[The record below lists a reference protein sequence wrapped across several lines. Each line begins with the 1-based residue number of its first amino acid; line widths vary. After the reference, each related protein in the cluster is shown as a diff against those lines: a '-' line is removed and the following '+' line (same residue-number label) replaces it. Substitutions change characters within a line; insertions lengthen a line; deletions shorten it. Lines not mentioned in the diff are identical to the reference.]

1 MVLVEKESQSSVFS
15 MLRFVFRRV
24 LNQWPLITF
33 SLASLLVIAFL
44 EFSIPQ
50 ITQRIIDDIIPSKSV
65 PQLVTTILTLLGFAL
80 ALSLFSYVST
90 YVMSRISQ
98 TAIVDLREELYRHV
112 LKQDF
117 NFFETQ
123 KTGDLMTRFSGD
135 IKAIQDLIS
144 PNTLRLFSNVL
155 TFVFVLAFMLKTD
168 WRLTFLITLTFPFLY
183 LLNFYFSRHIKTAFR
198 QVRQSTAKI
207 NNQLQTSLTSVL
219 LIKNFATEDFETER
233 FGAVNQENK
242 EHYLTAMRYQSLFS
256 PSIDFINYVGMAIV
270 LGYGTVQVFRG
281 ELTVGNIVAYLA
293 YLKLLQNP
301 VRSFTQMVSRF
312 QQSLVSYERIMDL
325 YQVEPEI
332 VDVANPLELM
342 GLKKD
347 IQFNHVDFSYEI
359 GQPILQDVSFVMP
372 RGQVTALVGSSGSGK
387 TTTTRLLTRLYDP
400 VAGEVLIDGCDIRH
414 YSMSSLRHHV
424 GIVSQDVELIDGTIR
439 ENIMYGTPSATE
451 GELLIAVGA
460 AKLAD
465 FVEDLPKGLE
475 TQIGE
480 RGIKLSGGQKQRIAI
495 ARVFLKNAPILILD
509 EATASLDNESERHIQ
524 ASLDNLLEQ
533 KTSLVIAHRLST
545 VLNADTI
552 LVMDQGRIV
561 ERGTHENLLA
571 NNGRYQELY
580 QAQFK

>member
-1 MVLVEKESQSSVFS
+1 
-15 MLRFVFRRV
+15 MLRFVFKRV
-24 LNQWPLITF
+24 LNQWPLIAF
-33 SLASLLVIAFL
+33 SLGSLVVIAFL

-50 ITQRIIDDIIPSKSV
+50 LTQRIIDDIIPSKSV
-65 PQLVTTILTLLGFAL
+65 SQLLITIGTLLGFAL
-80 ALSLFSYVST
+80 ALSVLSYVST

-98 TAIVDLREELYRHV
+98 TAIVELREDLYHHV

-135 IKAIQDLIS
+135 IKTIQDLIS
-144 PNTLRLFSNVL
+144 PNTLKLFSNVL
-155 TFVFVLAFMLKTD
+155 TFIFVLGFMLTTD
-168 WRLTFLITLTFPFLY
+168 WRLTLLITLTFPFLY

-219 LIKNFATEDFETER
+219 LIKNFATEEFETER
-233 FGAVNQENK
+233 FAGINDENK
-242 EHYLTAMRYQSLFS
+242 QHYLRAMRYQSLFS

-270 LGYGTVQVFRG
+270 LGYGTLQVFRG

-325 YQVEPEI
+325 YQAEPEI
-332 VDVANPLELM
+332 VDVAVPLVLT
-342 GLKKD
+342 GLKD
-347 IQFNHVDFSYEI
+347 EIRFNHVDFSYET
-359 GQPILQDVSFVMP
+359 GQPILEDVTFVMP

-400 VAGEVLIDGCDIRH
+400 TGGEVLIDGHDIRQ
-414 YSMSSLRHHV
+414 YSMASLRQHV

-439 ENIMYGTPSATE
+439 ENIMYGTPTASE
-451 GELLIAVGA
+451 EELLIAVMA
-460 AKLAD
+460 AKLAE
-465 FVEDLPKGLE
+465 FIEGLPKGFE
-475 TQIGE
+475 TQVGE

-552 LVMDQGRIV
+552 LVMDKGRIV
-561 ERGTHENLLA
+561 EQGNHEALLA
-571 NNGRYQELY
+571 NHGRYEELY
-580 QAQFK
+580 LAQFK

>member
-1 MVLVEKESQSSVFS
+1 MEKESQSSVFS
-15 MLRFVFRRV
+15 MLRFVFKRV
-24 LNQWPLITF
+24 LNQWPLIAF
-33 SLASLLVIAFL
+33 SLGSLVVIAFL

-50 ITQRIIDDIIPSKSV
+50 MTQRIIDDIIPSKSV
-65 PQLVTTILTLLGFAL
+65 SQLLITIGTLLGFAL
-80 ALSLFSYVST
+80 ALSVLSYVST

-98 TAIVDLREELYRHV
+98 TAIVELREDLYHHV

-135 IKAIQDLIS
+135 IKTIQDLIS
-144 PNTLRLFSNVL
+144 PNTLKLFSNVL
-155 TFVFVLAFMLKTD
+155 TFIFVLGFMLTTD
-168 WRLTFLITLTFPFLY
+168 WRLTLLITLTFPFLY

-219 LIKNFATEDFETER
+219 LIKNFATEEFETER
-233 FGAVNQENK
+233 FAGINDENK
-242 EHYLTAMRYQSLFS
+242 QHYLRAMRYQSLFS

-270 LGYGTVQVFRG
+270 LGYGTLQVFRG

-325 YQVEPEI
+325 YQAEPEI
-332 VDVANPLELM
+332 VDVAVPLVLT
-342 GLKKD
+342 GLKD
-347 IQFNHVDFSYEI
+347 EIRFNHVDFSYET
-359 GQPILQDVSFVMP
+359 GQPILEDVTFVMP

-400 VAGEVLIDGCDIRH
+400 TGGEVLIDGHDIRQ
-414 YSMSSLRHHV
+414 YSMASLRQHV

-439 ENIMYGTPSATE
+439 ENIMYGTPTASE
-451 GELLIAVGA
+451 EELLIAVMA
-460 AKLAD
+460 AKLAE
-465 FVEDLPKGLE
+465 FIEGLPKGFE
-475 TQIGE
+475 TQVGE

-552 LVMDQGRIV
+552 LVMDKGRIV
-561 ERGTHENLLA
+561 EQGNHEALVA
-571 NNGRYQELY
+571 NHGRYEELY
-580 QAQFK
+580 LAQFK

>member
-1 MVLVEKESQSSVFS
+1 MEKESQSSVFS
-15 MLRFVFRRV
+15 MLRFVFKRV
-24 LNQWPLITF
+24 LNQWPLIAF
-33 SLASLLVIAFL
+33 SLGSLVVIAFL

-50 ITQRIIDDIIPSKSV
+50 LTQRIIDDIIPSKSV
-65 PQLVTTILTLLGFAL
+65 SQLLITIGTLLGFAL
-80 ALSLFSYVST
+80 ALSVLSYVST

-98 TAIVDLREELYRHV
+98 TAIVELREDLYHHV

-135 IKAIQDLIS
+135 IKTIQDLIS
-144 PNTLRLFSNVL
+144 PNTLKLFSNVL
-155 TFVFVLAFMLKTD
+155 TFIFVLGFMLTTD
-168 WRLTFLITLTFPFLY
+168 WRLTLLITLTFPFLY

-219 LIKNFATEDFETER
+219 LIKNFATEEFETER
-233 FGAVNQENK
+233 FAGINDENK
-242 EHYLTAMRYQSLFS
+242 QHYLRAMRYQSLFS

-270 LGYGTVQVFRG
+270 LGYGTLQVFRG

-325 YQVEPEI
+325 YQAEPEI
-332 VDVANPLELM
+332 VDVAVPLVLT
-342 GLKKD
+342 GLKD
-347 IQFNHVDFSYEI
+347 EIRFNHVDFSYET
-359 GQPILQDVSFVMP
+359 GQPILEDVTFVMP

-400 VAGEVLIDGCDIRH
+400 TGGEVLIDGHDIRQ
-414 YSMSSLRHHV
+414 YSMASLRQHV

-439 ENIMYGTPSATE
+439 ENIMYGTPTASE
-451 GELLIAVGA
+451 EELLIAVMA
-460 AKLAD
+460 AKLAE
-465 FVEDLPKGLE
+465 FIEGLPKGFE
-475 TQIGE
+475 TQVGE

-552 LVMDQGRIV
+552 LVMDKGRIV
-561 ERGTHENLLA
+561 EQGNHEALLA
-571 NNGRYQELY
+571 NHGRYEELY
-580 QAQFK
+580 LAQFK

>member
-1 MVLVEKESQSSVFS
+1 MEESQSSVFS
-15 MLRFVFRRV
+15 MLSFVFKRV
-24 LNQWPLITF
+24 LNQWPFIAF
-33 SLASLLVIAFL
+33 SLGSLVLIAFL

-50 ITQRIIDDIIPSKSV
+50 ITQRIIDEIIPSKSV
-65 PQLVTTILTLLGFAL
+65 SQLVVTIATLLGFAL
-80 ALSLFSYVST
+80 ALSVLSYVST

-98 TAIVDLREELYRHV
+98 TAIVELREDLYHHV

-135 IKAIQDLIS
+135 IKTIQDLIS

-155 TFVFVLAFMLKTD
+155 TFIFVLGFMLTTD
-168 WRLTFLITLTFPFLY
+168 WRLTLLITLTFPFLY

-198 QVRQSTAKI
+198 LVRQSTAKI
-207 NNQLQTSLTSVL
+207 NNHLQTSLTSVL
-219 LIKNFATEDFETER
+219 LIKNFATEEFETER
-233 FGAVNQENK
+233 FGEVNKENK

-270 LGYGTVQVFRG
+270 LGYGTLQVFRG
-281 ELTVGNIVAYLA
+281 VLTVGNIVAYLA

-325 YQVEPEI
+325 YQAEPEI
-332 VDVANPLELM
+332 VDVLEPLELT
-342 GLKKD
+342 GLKQE
-347 IQFNHVDFSYEI
+347 IRFNHVDFSYEA
-359 GQPILQDVSFVMP
+359 GQPILEDVTFVMP

-400 VAGEVLIDGCDIRH
+400 TAGQVLIDGHDIRQ
-414 YSMSSLRHHV
+414 YSLASLRQHV

-439 ENIMYGTPSATE
+439 ENIRYGTPAATE
-451 GELLIAVGA
+451 EELLVATVA
-460 AKLAD
+460 AKLAE
-465 FVEDLPKGLE
+465 FIEGLPKGFE
-475 TQIGE
+475 TQVGE

-545 VLNADTI
+545 VLNADMI
-552 LVMDQGRIV
+552 LVMDKGRIV
-561 ERGTHENLLA
+561 EQGKHLELLERH
-571 NNGRYQELY
+571 GRYQELY

>member
-1 MVLVEKESQSSVFS
+1 MEKESQSSVFS
-15 MLRFVFRRV
+15 MLRFVFKRV
-24 LNQWPLITF
+24 LNQWPLIAF
-33 SLASLLVIAFL
+33 SLGSLVVIAFL

-50 ITQRIIDDIIPSKSV
+50 LTQRIIDDIIPSKSV
-65 PQLVTTILTLLGFAL
+65 SQLLITIGTLLVFAL
-80 ALSLFSYVST
+80 ALSVLSYVST

-98 TAIVDLREELYRHV
+98 TAIVELREDLYHHV

-135 IKAIQDLIS
+135 IKTIQDLIS
-144 PNTLRLFSNVL
+144 PNTLKLFSNVL
-155 TFVFVLAFMLKTD
+155 TFIFVLGFMLTTD
-168 WRLTFLITLTFPFLY
+168 WRLTLLITLTFPFLY

-219 LIKNFATEDFETER
+219 LIKNFATEEFETER
-233 FGAVNQENK
+233 FAGINDENK
-242 EHYLTAMRYQSLFS
+242 QHYLRAMRYQSLFS

-270 LGYGTVQVFRG
+270 LGYGTLQVFRG

-325 YQVEPEI
+325 YQAEPEI
-332 VDVANPLELM
+332 VDVAVPLVLT
-342 GLKKD
+342 GLKD
-347 IQFNHVDFSYEI
+347 EIRFNHVDFSYET
-359 GQPILQDVSFVMP
+359 GQPILEDVTFVMP

-400 VAGEVLIDGCDIRH
+400 TGGEVLIDGHDIRQ
-414 YSMSSLRHHV
+414 YSMASLRQHV

-439 ENIMYGTPSATE
+439 ENIMYGTPTASE
-451 GELLIAVGA
+451 EELLIAVMA
-460 AKLAD
+460 AKLAE
-465 FVEDLPKGLE
+465 FIEGLPKGFE
-475 TQIGE
+475 TQVGE

-552 LVMDQGRIV
+552 LVMDKGRIV
-561 ERGTHENLLA
+561 EQGNHEALLA
-571 NNGRYQELY
+571 NHGRYEELY
-580 QAQFK
+580 LAQFK

>member
-1 MVLVEKESQSSVFS
+1 MEKENQSSVLS
-15 MLRFVFRRV
+15 MLRFVFKRV
-24 LNQWPLITF
+24 LNQWPFIAF
-33 SLASLLVIAFL
+33 SLGSLVVIAFL

-50 ITQRIIDDIIPSKSV
+50 ITQRIIDVIIPSQSV
-65 PQLVTTILTLLGFAL
+65 SQLVMAIGTLLGFAL
-80 ALSLFSYVST
+80 ALSVLSYVST

-98 TAIVDLREELYRHV
+98 TAIVELREDLYHHV

-135 IKAIQDLIS
+135 IKTIQDLIS

-155 TFVFVLAFMLKTD
+155 TFIFVLGFMLTTD
-168 WRLTFLITLTFPFLY
+168 WRLTLLITLTFPFLY

-219 LIKNFATEDFETER
+219 LIKNFATEDFETAR
-233 FGAVNQENK
+233 FAGVNEENK
-242 EHYLTAMRYQSLFS
+242 QHYLRAMRYQSLFS

-270 LGYGTVQVFRG
+270 LGYGTLQVFRG

-325 YQVEPEI
+325 YQAEPEI
-332 VDVANPLELM
+332 VDVAVPLELT
-342 GLKKD
+342 GLKD
-347 IQFNHVDFSYEI
+347 EIRFNHVDFSYET
-359 GQPILQDVSFVMP
+359 GQPILTDVTFVMP

-400 VAGEVLIDGCDIRH
+400 TGGEVLIDDHDIRQ
-414 YSMSSLRHHV
+414 YSMASLRQHV

-439 ENIMYGTPSATE
+439 ENIMYGTPSASE
-451 GELLIAVGA
+451 EELLVAVMA
-460 AKLAD
+460 AKLGE
-465 FVEDLPKGLE
+465 FIEGLPKGFE
-475 TQIGE
+475 TQVGE

-524 ASLDNLLEQ
+524 GSLDNLLEQ

-552 LVMDQGRIV
+552 LVMDKGRIV
-561 ERGTHENLLA
+561 EQGNHEALLA
-571 NNGRYQELY
+571 SHGRYEELY
-580 QAQFK
+580 LAQFK

>member
-1 MVLVEKESQSSVFS
+1 MEKESQSSVFS
-15 MLRFVFRRV
+15 MLRFVFKRV
-24 LNQWPLITF
+24 LNQWPLIAF
-33 SLASLLVIAFL
+33 SLGSLVVIAFL

-50 ITQRIIDDIIPSKSV
+50 LTQRIIDDIMPSKSV
-65 PQLVTTILTLLGFAL
+65 SQLLITIGTLLGFAL
-80 ALSLFSYVST
+80 ALSVLSYVST

-98 TAIVDLREELYRHV
+98 TAIVELREDLYHHV

-135 IKAIQDLIS
+135 IKTIQDLIS
-144 PNTLRLFSNVL
+144 PNTLKLFSNVL
-155 TFVFVLAFMLKTD
+155 TFIFVLGFMLTTD
-168 WRLTFLITLTFPFLY
+168 WRLTLLITLTFPFLY
-183 LLNFYFSRHIKTAFR
+183 LLNFYFSRHINTAFR

-219 LIKNFATEDFETER
+219 LIKNFATEEFETER
-233 FGAVNQENK
+233 FAGINDENK
-242 EHYLTAMRYQSLFS
+242 QHYLRAMRYQSLFS

-270 LGYGTVQVFRG
+270 LGYGTLQVFRG

-325 YQVEPEI
+325 YQAEPEI
-332 VDVANPLELM
+332 VDVAVPLVLT
-342 GLKKD
+342 GLKD
-347 IQFNHVDFSYEI
+347 EIRFNHVDFSYET
-359 GQPILQDVSFVMP
+359 GQSILEDVTFVMP

-400 VAGEVLIDGCDIRH
+400 TGGEVLIDGHDIRQ
-414 YSMSSLRHHV
+414 YSMASLRQHV

-439 ENIMYGTPSATE
+439 ENIMYGTPTASE
-451 GELLIAVGA
+451 EELLIAVMA
-460 AKLAD
+460 AKLAE
-465 FVEDLPKGLE
+465 FIEGLPKGFE
-475 TQIGE
+475 TQVGE

-552 LVMDQGRIV
+552 LVMDKGRIV
-561 ERGTHENLLA
+561 EQGNHEALLA
-571 NNGRYQELY
+571 NHGRYEELY
-580 QAQFK
+580 LAQFK

>member
-1 MVLVEKESQSSVFS
+1 MAEESRSSVTQ
-15 MLRFVFRRV
+15 MLQFVFKRV
-24 LNQWPLITF
+24 LNQWPMIVI
-33 SLASLLVIAFL
+33 SLASLVLIAFL

-50 ITQRIIDDIIPSKSV
+50 ITQRIIDEIIPSRSV
-65 PQLVTTILTLLGFAL
+65 SQLLVTIATLLAFAL
-80 ALSLFSYVST
+80 ALSILSYGST

-98 TAIVDLREELYRHV
+98 TAIVELREDLYRHV

-135 IKAIQDLIS
+135 IKTIQDLIS

-155 TFVFVLAFMLKTD
+155 TFIFVLGFMLTTD
-168 WRLTFLITLTFPFLY
+168 WQLTLLITLTFPFLY

-198 QVRQSTAKI
+198 QVRQSTAHI
-207 NNQLQTSLTSVL
+207 NNHLQTSLTSVL
-219 LIKNFATEDFETER
+219 LIKNFATEDFETAR
-233 FGAVNQENK
+233 FGQLNDENK
-242 EHYLTAMRYQSLFS
+242 QHYLQAMRYQSLFS

-270 LGYGTVQVFRG
+270 LGYGTLQVFRG

-312 QQSLVSYERIMDL
+312 QQSLVSYERIMEL
-325 YQVEPEI
+325 YEAEPKI
-332 VDVANPLELM
+332 VDAPSPLEM
-342 GLKKD
+342 TGLARD
-347 IQFNHVDFSYEI
+347 IRFEHVNFSYET
-359 GQPILQDVSFVMP
+359 GQGILEDVSFVLP
-372 RGQVTALVGSSGSGK
+372 RGEVTALVGSSGSGK
-387 TTTTRLLTRLYDP
+387 TTTTRLLTRLYD
-400 VAGEVLIDGCDIRH
+400 ATSGSVLIDGQEIQQ
-414 YSMSSLRHHV
+414 YSLKSLRKHI

-439 ENIMYGTPSATE
+439 ENVLYGTPDATE
-451 GELLIAVGA
+451 GDLLMAIGA
-460 AKLAD
+460 SKLAE
-465 FVEDLPKGLE
+465 FVEGLPKGLE
-475 TQIGE
+475 TQVGE

-552 LVMDQGRIV
+552 LVMDKGRIV
-561 ERGTHENLLA
+561 EQGNHETLLA
-571 NNGRYQELY
+571 LGGRYYELY